1 MRLNR
6 TVTDTADDALMKA
19 VVDRY
24 LKSGDFN
31 GLYFQT
37 DVEAALID
45 VAKRL
50 VADGKLQVMV
60 SEVDYPNPHIRPWP
74 SRRTIESQIESLD
87 KLPDAAYTV
96 VLYPT
101 PPALKGVRIPARL
114 KGNPFGAAM
123 AKGRGT
129 LELAYFSFDV
139 LEPYRND
146 PRYQFRYWDFGVD
159 IGIGD
164 EVYLDEAELERDKV
178 SLSHV
183 GFAYDLSGYD
193 STDLNTPIVRRVAA
207 FYGDLAKLTPEHQQ
221 RWQSY
226 QVADDG
232 LEPHP
237 AWWMTQMGHWADGI
251 GPFDHLFI
259 ELENLNTL
267 WTGAFGEALFKHT
280 DRPQDFGWLLR
291 PSQREWDEFIVQLDK
306 VLSDNIRH
314 DGLNAAG
321 APRKDKNDQNL
332 GTLAR
337 LATFLQGKGID
348 AAVVKDLM
356 QPLREV
362 RQARQKPAHALRTNL
377 TDKTFVHRQVALLE
391 DVNDALRELTRW
403 MSTHPKNRGWKADF
417 EPGTYYR
424 M

>member
-1 MRLNR
+1 VRLNG
-6 TVTDTADDALMKA
+6 TVTNPAPDGLMKE
-19 VVDRY
+19 VLDRY

-31 GLYFQT
+31 GLHLHT
-37 DVEAALID
+37 DVDPALVE

-87 KLPDAAYTV
+87 ELAGAGYGV

-101 PPALKGVRIPARL
+101 PLALKGVRVPARL
-114 KGNPFGAAM
+114 QGHPFGAAM

-146 PRYQFRYWDFGVD
+146 PRYHFRYWDFGVD
-159 IGIGD
+159 MGIGD
-164 EVYLDEAELERDKV
+164 EAYLDETELERDKV
-178 SLSHV
+178 LLSHL
-183 GFAYDLSGYD
+183 GFAYDLSGYVR
-193 STDLNTPIVRRVAA
+193 TDVNTPIVRRVAA

-226 QVADDG
+226 QMADDG

-237 AWWMTQMGHWADGI
+237 AWWMTQMGHWPDGI
-251 GPFDHLFI
+251 GPFDHLFL
-259 ELENLNTL
+259 ELENLNAL
-267 WTGAFGEALFKHT
+267 WTGGFGESLFKHT

-314 DGLNAAG
+314 DGLDAAG
-321 APRKDKNDQNL
+321 APRKEKNDQSL
-332 GTLAR
+332 GSLSR
-337 LATFLQGKGID
+337 LAAFMEANGISEV
-348 AAVVKDLM
+348 VVKDLM
-356 QPLREV
+356 RPLREI
-362 RQARQKPAHALRTNL
+362 RQARQKPAHALRTNI

-391 DVNDALRELTRW
+391 DLNDALRELARW
-403 MSTHPKNRGWKADF
+403 LSTHPKNREWKPDL
-417 EPGTYYR
+417 EPETYYR

>member
-1 MRLNR
+1 
-6 TVTDTADDALMKA
+6 MKE
-19 VVDRY
+19 VVNRY

-31 GLYFQT
+31 GLYLHT
-37 DVEAALID
+37 DVDAALVE
-45 VAKRL
+45 VAKGL
-50 VADGKLQVMV
+50 VADGNLQVMV

-74 SRRTIESQIESLD
+74 SRRSIESQIESLD
-87 KLPDAAYTV
+87 ELASAGYGV

-114 KGNPFGAAM
+114 KGHPFGAAM
-123 AKGRGT
+123 AKGRGR

-146 PRYQFRYWDFGVD
+146 PRYHFRYWDFGVD
-159 IGIGD
+159 MGIGD
-164 EVYLDEAELERDKV
+164 EAYLDETELERDKV
-178 SLSHV
+178 SLSHL

-193 STDLNTPIVRRVAA
+193 RSDVNTPIVRRVAA

-237 AWWMTQMGHWADGI
+237 AWWMTQMGHWPDGI
-251 GPFDHLFI
+251 GPFDHLFL
-259 ELENLNTL
+259 ELENLNAL
-267 WTGAFGEALFKHT
+267 WTGALGESLFKHT

-291 PSQREWDEFIVQLDK
+291 PSQREWDEFIVHLDK
-306 VLSDNIRH
+306 LLSDNIRH
-314 DGLNAAG
+314 DGLDAAD
-321 APRKDKNDQNL
+321 APRKDKHDQNL
-332 GTLAR
+332 GTLSR
-337 LATFLQGKGID
+337 LAAFLEEKGIS

-356 QPLREV
+356 RPLREI
-362 RQARQKPAHALRTNL
+362 RQARQKPAHALRTNI
-377 TDKTFVHRQVALLE
+377 TDKTFVHRQVAMLE
-391 DVNDALRELTRW
+391 DLNDALRELARW
-403 MSTHPKNRGWKADF
+403 LSTHPKNREWKPDF

>member
-1 MRLNR
+1 
-6 TVTDTADDALMKA
+6 
-19 VVDRY
+19 
-24 LKSGDFN
+24 
-31 GLYFQT
+31 
-37 DVEAALID
+37 
-45 VAKRL
+45 L
-50 VADGKLQVMV
+50 VRDGKLQVMV

-74 SRRTIESQIESLD
+74 SRRTIESQMESVDGLSD
-87 KLPDAAYTV
+87 PGYG

-101 PPALKGVRIPARL
+101 PLALKSVRVPARL
-114 KGNPFGAAM
+114 KGQPFGAAM

-146 PRYQFRYWDFGVD
+146 PRYHFRYWDFGVD
-159 IGIGD
+159 MGIGD
-164 EVYLDEAELERDKV
+164 EAYLDETELERDKV
-178 SLSHV
+178 SLSHL

-193 STDLNTPIVRRVAA
+193 RTEVNTPIVRRVAA
-207 FYGDLAKLTPEHQQ
+207 FYGDLARLTPEHQQ

-259 ELENLNTL
+259 ELKNLNEL
-267 WTGAFGEALFKHT
+267 WAGAFGETLFKYVE
-280 DRPQDFGWLLR
+280 RPQDLGWILR

-314 DGLNAAG
+314 DGLDAAG
-321 APRKDKNDQNL
+321 APRNDKNGQNL
-332 GTLAR
+332 GTLTR
-337 LATFLQGKGID
+337 LASFLEAKGID

-356 QPLREV
+356 RPLREI
-362 RQARQKPAHALRTNL
+362 RQARQKPAHALRTNI

-391 DVNDALRELTRW
+391 DLNDALRELARW
-403 MSTHPKNRGWKADF
+403 MSTHPRNRGWKPDF
-417 EPGTYYR
+417 EPDTYYR

>member
-1 MRLNR
+1 MRLNGSMI
-6 TVTDTADDALMKA
+6 DPSPDALMKA

-24 LKSGDFN
+24 LRSGDFN
-31 GLYFQT
+31 GLHLHT
-37 DVEAALID
+37 DIDPALID
-45 VAKRL
+45 VAKGL
-50 VADGKLQVMV
+50 VREGKLQVMV
-60 SEVDYPNPHIRPWP
+60 SEVDYLNPHIRPWP
-74 SRRTIESQIESLD
+74 SRRTIESQMESID
-87 KLPDAAYTV
+87 DAAGPGYGV

-101 PPALKGVRIPARL
+101 PLAMKGVRAPARL
-114 KGNPFGAAM
+114 KGHPFGEAM

-146 PRYQFRYWDFGVD
+146 PRYHFRYWDFGVD
-159 IGIGD
+159 MGIGD
-164 EVYLDEAELERDKV
+164 EAFLDETELERDKV
-178 SLSHV
+178 SLSHL
-183 GFAYDLSGYD
+183 GFAYDLSAYD
-193 STDLNTPIVRRVAA
+193 RSDVKTPIVRRVAA
-207 FYGDLAKLTPEHQQ
+207 FYGDLRKLTPEHQQ

-251 GPFDHLFI
+251 GPFDHLFV
-259 ELENLNTL
+259 ELKNLNEL
-267 WTGAFGEALFKHT
+267 WTGAFSGVLFKYV
-280 DRPQDFGWLLR
+280 DRPQELGWLLR
-291 PSQREWDEFIVQLDK
+291 PSQREWDDFIVQLDK

-314 DGLNAAG
+314 DGLDAAG

-332 GTLAR
+332 GSLTR
-337 LATFLQGKGID
+337 LASFLEGKGID
-348 AAVVKDLM
+348 SAVVKDLM
-356 QPLREV
+356 RPLREI
-362 RQARQKPAHALRTNL
+362 RQARQKPAHTLRANI

-391 DVNDALRELTRW
+391 DLNDALQELARW
-403 MSTHPKNRGWKADF
+403 MSTHPRNREWKPDF

>member
-1 MRLNR
+1 MLDA
-6 TVTDTADDALMKA
+6 TPDALMKA

-31 GLYFQT
+31 GLQLHT
-37 DVEAALID
+37 SSEPDLIE

-50 VADGKLQVMV
+50 VADQKLEVMV

-87 KLPDAAYTV
+87 GLADAADSV
-96 VLYPT
+96 VAYPT
-101 PPALKGVRIPARL
+101 PSALQGVRVPARL
-114 KGNPFGAAM
+114 KGHPFGAAM

-146 PRYQFRYWDFGVD
+146 PRYLFRYWDFGVD
-159 IGIGD
+159 MSIGD
-164 EVYLDEAELERDKV
+164 EAYLDDTELDRDKV
-178 SLSHV
+178 SLSHL
-183 GFAYDLSGYD
+183 GFAYDLSDYD
-193 STDLNTPIVRRVAA
+193 RTDVNTRILRRVAA

-221 RWQSY
+221 RWKSY
-226 QVADDG
+226 QVDDNG

-251 GPFDHLFI
+251 GPFEHLFV

-267 WTGAFGEALFKHT
+267 WTGAFGAALFKHT

-306 VLSDNIRH
+306 VVSDNIRH
-314 DGLNAAG
+314 DGLDAAG
-321 APRKDKNDQNL
+321 APRKDKDDQNL
-332 GTLAR
+332 GTLSR
-337 LATFLQGKGID
+337 LAALLGNNGID

-356 QPLREV
+356 QPLREI
-362 RQARQKPAHALRTNL
+362 RQARQKPAHVLRTNV

-391 DVNDALRELTRW
+391 SLNDALKELARW
-403 MSTHPKNRGWKADF
+403 MSTHPKNREWKAKF
-417 EPGTYYR
+417 EPDTYYR